1 MLFSHQSCPILCQPM
16 DCSTSGFPAH
26 YLGFAQVQIHGISMP
41 SNHLILC
48 CPLLLLLSVFPSI
61 RVFSIESAVCI
72 RWPSIG
78 ASALALSFQWIFRVL
93 LPLCSSVGKE
103 STCNVGDSGSI
114 PASGEGTGY
123 PLQYSWASLVAQLV
137 KNIPAMWEIWVWSPG
152 EGNNYPL
159 QYSGMDFLQYSCLE
173 NPMDGGAWWAAVHG
187 VAKSDTT
194 EWLHFH
200 FSLSCIREGNGN
212 PPQCSCLENPR
223 DGGSWWAAVSGI
235 AQSRTRLKWLSSSS
249 SSSRIHGVTK
259 SQTRLSDFFH
269 FTYTLFT

>member
-1 MLFSHQSCPILCQPM
+1 M
-16 DCSTSGFPAH
+16 DCSTSGFPAP
-26 YLGFAQVQIHGISMP
+26 YLEFAQVHIHGISMP

-48 CPLLLLLSVFPSI
+48 CPLFLLLSIFPSI
-61 RVFSIESAVCI
+61 RVFSFESAVCI

-78 ASALALSFQWIFRVL
+78 ASALALSFQWVFRVL

-114 PASGEGTGY
+114 PVSGEGTGY

-137 KNIPAMWEIWVWSPG
+137 KNIPAMWEIWIWSPG
-152 EGNNYPL
+152 EGNSYPL
-159 QYSGMDFLQYSCLE
+159 QYAGLDFFQYSCLE

-187 VAKSDTT
+187 VTRSRTQLSDFTFT
-194 EWLHFH
+194 FHFH
-200 FSLSCIREGNGN
+200 A
-212 PPQCSCLENPR
+212 LEKEMATHSSVLAWRIPGTGEP
-223 DGGSWWAAVSGI
+223 GGLPSMGL
-235 AQSRTRLKWLSSSS
+235 QSQTLLKWLSSSS
-249 SSSRIHGVTK
+249 SSSRVHGVTK

>member
-78 ASALALSFQWIFRVL
+78 ASALALSFQWLFRVL

-123 PLQYSWASLVAQLV
+123 PLQYSWAYFVAQLV
-137 KNIPAMWEIWVWSPG
+137 KNPPAMWETWVWSLDW
-152 EGNNYPL
+152 EDPL
-159 QYSGMDFLQYSCLE
+159 GKGKATHSSILAWRIPWTVWGHKESDMTKWIDIDFLQLTYSQINYLLVNSVWGSAFQVNAKLCRTMIITNLLKV
-173 NPMDGGAWWAAVHG
+173 GAS
-187 VAKSDTT
+187 K
-194 EWLHFH
+194 
-200 FSLSCIREGNGN
+200 N
-212 PPQCSCLENPR
+212 
-223 DGGSWWAAVSGI
+223 
-235 AQSRTRLKWLSSSS
+235 
-249 SSSRIHGVTK
+249 
-259 SQTRLSDFFH
+259 
-269 FTYTLFT
+269 TLGWKYFKTNNALWSPSIFWTMGKTLNNFRFG